1 MIDPGV
7 GTERKA
13 DQALLKN
20 AQVDLERY
28 QRLARQD
35 SIAGQQV
42 DTQAALVRQY
52 EATLQTDQAQIDA
65 AQLNLTYSR
74 VTAPVDGRV
83 GLRQV
88 DLGHYVQAAGT
99 TGIVVITQM
108 RPISVLFALPQ
119 DEASTVLE

>member
-65 AQLNLTYSR
+65 AQLKLTYSR

-88 DLGHYVQAAGT
+88 DLGNYVQVGGT

-108 RPISVLFALPQ
+108 RPMSVVFALPQ
-119 DEASTVLE
+119 DEVSTVLE